1 MTDRKPTEVQTV
13 ILSKEKFKNAEA
25 AKKWLRAHDFKSELD
40 ETEDSYRA
48 RQKDPGDFTQGS
60 FRTIS
65 VEDGVS
71 AVVGHKKGDAKGLV
85 RTGVMAWAPQA
96 FMLDMFMLEPP
107 AFDAPFR
114 TEGAAAIVD
123 IRGVLTHHSENPCL
137 DSYDAIKE
145 RMFAALHSEAACVI
159 MRVDSLGGDV
169 AGCFDLATWIR
180 AEATA
185 CGKRLLAYTDGTAA
199 SAAYAIA
206 CVADEIGVGITGF
219 VGSVGIINALL
230 DQTAHDAAQGLRY
243 EFATSGARK
252 ADGNPHTPI
261 TEEARDALQ
270 AQVDALAGVFYD
282 HVAKHRKIPA
292 ASVAALQ
299 ASLFFGE
306 SAVSRRL
313 ADRVCSWGE
322 MVSLATNPP
331 ETKDPTMPKY
341 LEEARKMAAKMVEDG
356 DDGDREM
363 AKKMMALFGDD
374 KPKEEAK
381 AEEEAPAS
389 KKPEAKAEAEEEP
402 KAKAAY
408 GEGERESEKMKA
420 AAAAAAP
427 GMFDVL
433 KELHS
438 IKAEREAEK
447 TQAERSRLLATRPDF
462 DAKTKAWLEDAPLA
476 TVRNAVANFP
486 RIPVNPAA
494 ASQVKGTAGSHEGG
508 YPSASARE
516 GDLDRPPSMTEWIK
530 QKMGREDRP
539 KAGIVH
545 AGRDLV
551 FMPMTQAEA
560 AAALA
565 KKGA

>member
-1 MTDRKPTEVQTV
+1 MADRKPTEVQTV

-96 FMLDMFMLEPP
+96 FMLDMFMLEPL

-381 AEEEAPAS
+381 AEEEEAPAS
-389 KKPEAKAEAEEEP
+389 KKPQAKAEDEKEKPEA

-408 GEGERESEKMKA
+408 GEDEKESEKMKA
-420 AAAAAAP
+420 AAAAHTPTMLDMAR
-427 GMFDVL
+427 
-433 KELHS
+433 ELYAM
-438 IKAEREAEK
+438 KAEREAEK
-447 TQAERSRLLATRPDF
+447 AAGERATLLAKRPDF
-462 DAKTKAWLEDAPLA
+462 DAQTKAWLATASLE
-476 TVRNAVANFP
+476 TVRKAVETIP
-486 RIPVNPAA
+486 RLTVNPAA
-494 ASQVKGTAGSHEGG
+494 ASQVQGTHGSYTAEAGGDHDALHIAKYMGG
-508 YPSASARE
+508 LPHKVGAQASGFASRHLE
-516 GDLDRPPSMTEWIK
+516 F
-530 QKMGREDRP
+530 
-539 KAGIVH
+539 H
-545 AGRDLV
+545 
-551 FMPMTQAEA
+551 PMTPTEARARLAE
-560 AAALA
+560 LE
-565 KKGA
+565 KGSQ